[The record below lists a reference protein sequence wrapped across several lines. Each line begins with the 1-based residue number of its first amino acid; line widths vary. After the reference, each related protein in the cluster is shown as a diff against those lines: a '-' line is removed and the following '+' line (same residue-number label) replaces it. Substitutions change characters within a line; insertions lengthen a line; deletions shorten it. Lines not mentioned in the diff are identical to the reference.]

1 MATERELLER
11 RGLSDAVIQ
20 TIQSARAQSTAR
32 GYASRWRAFMQWC
45 GKQNLDPVSCPVE
58 MFLCFL
64 QSLFD
69 EGLAA
74 STVRVYAAAISA
86 CHEGFAKTTL
96 FSHPLVKRFL
106 AGVCRLRPPPRAST
120 PTWDL
125 SLVLDALCGPPF
137 EPLDDVSLRL
147 LSLKTSLLLALTTAK
162 RVSDLCALS
171 TRADCLIISGDR
183 TRAVLRPNPAF
194 IPKVISR
201 AFRAQSC
208 ELRAFFPP
216 PHSGEEERRLH
227 SLCPVRALSRYLEC
241 TASIRSSP
249 QLLICYGGSRAGLPL
264 SKQRLS
270 HWLCEAIG
278 LAYESMRCPV
288 PPGIRAHSTRGV
300 AASAAILRGVGVEE
314 ICEAASWSSPSPFV
328 RYYLLDVSS
337 SSFAHSVLSMAG
349 GSGVAR

>member
-58 MFLCFL
+58 IFLCFL

-125 SLVLDALCGPPF
+125 SLVLDALCRPLF
-137 EPLDDVSLRL
+137 EPIDNVSLRL
-147 LSLKTSLLLALTTAK
+147 LS
-162 RVSDLCALS
+162 
-171 TRADCLIISGDR
+171 
-183 TRAVLRPNPAF
+183 
-194 IPKVISR
+194 SR
-201 AFRAQSC
+201 
-208 ELRAFFPP
+208 LD
-216 PHSGEEERRLH
+216 
-227 SLCPVRALSRYLEC
+227 
-241 TASIRSSP
+241 
-249 QLLICYGGSRAGLPL
+249 YG
-264 SKQRLS
+264 
-270 HWLCEAIG
+270 
-278 LAYESMRCPV
+278 
-288 PPGIRAHSTRGV
+288 
-300 AASAAILRGVGVEE
+300 
-314 ICEAASWSSPSPFV
+314 
-328 RYYLLDVSS
+328 
-337 SSFAHSVLSMAG
+337 
-349 GSGVAR
+349 